1 MWVEELSLENESF
14 LSIVAL
20 EVDMSRNGKNNTKVT
35 FSQVDEESRGVVL
48 GEWKIVS

>member
-1 MWVEELSLENESF
+1 MWVEVLSSEHVSF
-14 LSIVAL
+14 LSIIAL

-35 FSQVDEESRGVVL
+35 FSLDEESRGVVL